1 MKRREFIAVAAALL
15 VSPPYSRAQ
24 GKRHRLGFLAVGDG
38 SGQAQ
43 CGRSCEARPRA
54 KPSRPGGDMTGLST
68 MVPDNFLEKRLEI
81 IHELVPGSSKIALL
95 TNPDNAKAVLGG

>member
-1 MKRREFIAVAAALL
+1 
-15 VSPPYSRAQ
+15 
-24 GKRHRLGFLAVGDG
+24 
-38 SGQAQ
+38 
-43 CGRSCEARPRA
+43 
-54 KPSRPGGDMTGLST
+54 MTGLST